1 MTDDT
6 ARHETGDPTFISAL
20 KEGHQRFLA
29 HAIEHSF
36 VCGRRTAQDFIRHFP
51 PIDIMKG
58 LEHQAELRATI
69 LVLTTGLKQKIAL
82 KKEWQDAGTDLQIAL
97 DEGETDAESIVSLF
111 APDDRVRYLD
121 PRKIWNFLVEGEFWR
136 ASSSKG
142 APDVPR
148 NHVAFML
155 ERALEDKLLSHRD
168 VVEGITVDELANRLP
183 KAELGRLIQC
193 ALKNADKLTVFSETD
208 LLATT
213 PPRTL
218 VQYLP
223 LPHLWDTVIVP
234 KIAERHGYA
243 ASRDA
248 PAAPK
253 EVETPKPVVAES
265 APVAALREAAAAKS
279 TMPKPKDAPA
289 ASKVPEPS
297 KDALAAKA
305 KAKLAEHKPAPAEQ
319 KPAPAEP
326 KSGTHEA
333 GPTVAKTPQEF
344 FGGEDDIE
352 ILEEDVKAS

>member
-36 VCGRRTAQDFIRHFP
+36 VCGRRSAQDFIRHFP
-51 PIDIMKG
+51 PLDIMKG
-58 LEHQAELRATI
+58 LEHQPELRATI

-97 DEGETDAESIVSLF
+97 DEGETDAESIVALF

-121 PRKIWNFLVEGEFWR
+121 PRKIWNFIVEGEFWR
-136 ASSSKG
+136 ASGNKG
-142 APDVPR
+142 TPEVPR

-218 VQYLP
+218 VQYVP

-243 ASRDA
+243 AAREAPVAAAA
-248 PAAPK
+248 PA
-253 EVETPKPVVAES
+253 VETPKPAMAES

-279 TMPKPKDAPA
+279 AMPKPKDASS
-289 ASKVPEPS
+289 ASRVPEP
-297 KDALAAKA
+297 AKA
-305 KAKLAEHKPAPAEQ
+305 KVKPAEQ
-319 KPAPAEP
+319 KPAAAEPKAAPVEP
-326 KSGTHEA
+326 KSGTHET
-333 GPTVAKTPQEF
+333 GPTVAKPGQEF

>member
-6 ARHETGDPTFISAL
+6 ARHETGDPTFISSL

-29 HAIEHSF
+29 YAIENSF

-51 PIDIMKG
+51 PADIMKG
-58 LEHQAELRATI
+58 LEHQPELRATI

-97 DEGETDAESIVSLF
+97 DEGETDAESIVALF

-121 PRKIWNFLVEGEFWR
+121 PRKIWSFLVEGEFWR
-136 ASSSKG
+136 AGASKA

-148 NHVAFML
+148 NHLAFML
-155 ERALEDKLLSHRD
+155 ERALEDKLMTHRD

-183 KAELGRLIQC
+183 KAELGKLIQC
-193 ALKNADKLTVFSETD
+193 ALKNADKLTVFSEGD

-218 VQYLP
+218 VQYVP
-223 LPHLWDTVIVP
+223 LPHIWDSVIVP

-243 ASRDA
+243 APRESLA
-248 PAAPK
+248 GPK
-253 EVETPKPVVAES
+253 EHEAGKLVETPKPAVVDS
-265 APVAALREAAAAKS
+265 PPVAAIKEASAVKS
-279 TMPKPKDAPA
+279 AMPKPKDVPVVSRPPDPKDK
-289 ASKVPEPS
+289 SKV
-297 KDALAAKA
+297 K
-305 KAKLAEHKPAPAEQ
+305 
-319 KPAPAEP
+319 PAEP
-326 KSGTHEA
+326 KSAVEQKPVVPEP
-333 GPTVAKTPQEF
+333 GPSVAKTPQEF